1 MQFAQHTF
9 ENRED
14 NIWPGF
20 VDILSTLLI
29 VIIFIL
35 MIFTVSQIY
44 LSDAVIGKDKALA
57 KLESNITKLSSLLS
71 LETSKVKESEIT
83 IGTLSGELEVS
94 QTQLQEEQSLTDI
107 QQTKISNLAQLIE
120 ELTTELKLVATALG
134 KFEEDTSQP
143 LDLKNLGEK
152 INMALTQRIEQ
163 LQILNN
169 KLQTAYG
176 EIDQAAKKI
185 LKQEGFLDELK
196 MTVKKLL
203 ETLSL
208 KESEVEQ
215 STALIQEQET
225 EIKTLEDEFELQQ
238 KSSIVEISA
247 LDNEVQTLRTEIMS
261 LQSILQKAEEEIALK
276 NVEIGE
282 MGKTL
287 NRALVSKVLE
297 LEKYKSEF
305 FGKLSEVV
313 SNRDDIEISGDRFI
327 FKSSLLFETASAD
340 TTMEG
345 KDKILEIAEVI
356 KEIEKKIPGNV
367 NWIIQIEGHT
377 DSRPIQ
383 TNQYASNWELSS
395 ARATS
400 VLKLLVSA
408 GIAPKHLAAT
418 GYADSH
424 PIALGDDAESYKK
437 NRRIEI
443 RLTQR

>member
-208 KESEVEQ
+208 KESEIEQ

>member
-107 QQTKISNLAQLIE
+107 QKTKISNLAQLIE
-120 ELTTELKLVATALG
+120 GLTTELKLVATALG

-152 INMALTQRIEQ
+152 INMALTQRIEE

-196 MTVKKLL
+196 ITVKKLL

-208 KESEVEQ
+208 KESAIEQ
-215 STALIQEQET
+215 STTLIQEQET

-238 KSSIVEISA
+238 KSSILEILA
-247 LDNEVQTLRTEIMS
+247 LDNEVETLRTEIMS

-305 FGKLSEVV
+305 FGQLSEVV

-408 GIAPKHLAAT
+408 GIAPEHLAAT
-418 GYADSH
+418 EYADSH
-424 PIALGDDAESYKK
+424 PIALGEDAESYKK

>member
-261 LQSILQKAEEEIALK
+261 LHSILQKAEEEIALK